1 MTQKLSPTSA
11 PFKGSDLTNAWLTV
25 VIPTYN
31 ERENVVSIITR
42 LEKSVL
48 GPTIDQV
55 VFVDDDSPD
64 GTWQVIREISSSL
77 RLTCVHRIGRTGLSS
92 AVIEGMMIARTPYIA
107 VMDADGQHDPKD
119 LEVMATRAR
128 RKTLDLII
136 GSRFLTRSSQD
147 SHAGLRHQA
156 SKWGNRIARVMLG
169 RPISDPLTGLFVVR
183 HAALM
188 TVVRGLK
195 PIGFKILFDLLFLMR
210 NGQYQIEE
218 QQIDFGRRLAG
229 QSKLDAAVIIEFVD
243 QIAHRLSRGLVPEK
257 FLSFAAVGSV
267 GVAVHF
273 IALYGFVEAGLLF
286 WVAQSMATL
295 AAMFSNYVLNN
306 EVTFRRLRRKGFDWF
321 SGLLLFVAFCSVGAL
336 ANVGIASALF
346 ESDYVWWLSGLAGVI
361 VGTVFNFSL
370 ARSYVWKKS

>member
-11 PFKGSDLTNAWLTV
+11 PIRGSDSTNAWLTV

-31 ERENVVSIITR
+31 ERENVASIITR
-42 LEKSVL
+42 LETSVL

-77 RLTCVHRIGRTGLSS
+77 RLTCIHRIGRTGLSS

-107 VMDADGQHDPKD
+107 VIDADGQHDPKD

-128 RKTLDLII
+128 SKTLDLII

-156 SKWGNRIARVMLG
+156 SKWGNRLARLMLG

-183 HAALM
+183 YAALM
-188 TVVRGLK
+188 TVVRDLK

-218 QQIDFGRRLAG
+218 QQIHFGRRLAG

-273 IALYGFVEAGLLF
+273 IALYGFVEAGLVF

-370 ARSYVWKKS
+370 ARSYVWKKG